1 VYPAGYGEPLREPL
15 WPQRHAEIMGGRIA
29 VSEREAM
36 IPKSLRYVVIGPDTA
51 SEIRLAD

>member
-1 VYPAGYGEPLREPL
+1 
-15 WPQRHAEIMGGRIA
+15 MGGRIA

-36 IPKSLRYVVIGPDTA
+36 IPSSLLYVVIGPDTA